1 VSHLTVNT
9 TFRVASMSDL
19 SSRSRSR
26 SHSESECVDRESL
39 LVSDLPRVLID
50 GCSSDVLVLKSLEKN
65 VLQNTLTPLAAMQRN
80 ESMEKS
86 GLLHYMGAAYYS
98 PQRVAQ
104 SAGQSSKRDV
114 SELAMALLRRWCA
127 PLMALDAELWKNM
140 LLCGGLVCRAL
151 LAALHGREQPT
162 TWPSPSDALSLLP
175 EGTDADV
182 FFYGLTGAAVRAKL
196 AALRAALKP
205 DMVTHTRRTVTFYQ
219 CVHVGEFDAVSKIQF
234 MLMSSESAQEVLDNF
249 DVDASGFGVTVA
261 PGGCGGER
269 SALLEIIGT
278 RRALTSLYT
287 RTVQVR
293 MSKST
298 FRYAHRLN
306 KYREMGFNIVSSR
319 SHFQLL
325 PQSAVAQKARCSA
338 SCARVGIARAGAAG
352 TSAAT
357 PSAASSSRESERGA
371 EDSESGYNF
380 AISRAISPGEY
391 DHVRALLG
399 FFNAPRSSY
408 WQASPQIVS
417 RMYVSAAHKMI
428 LPCAQ
433 LHKIEVKRGTTMPPR
448 DGDTAEAAAS
458 SSEVTGPSPAAQSAS
473 DSRGNWFYLD
483 VRPVL
488 NRFDDDRLRSIVRE
502 VVQKNTLTLSAARA
516 AFTTEELAAAGDTE
530 ALAASVMRRV
540 KEYMVCVDHA
550 LRDPDKGA
558 CRVLGTRRELY
569 GPRGTPESIE
579 HMLRKTRFRMYA
591 RPQLRRYVRIVQA

>member
-1 VSHLTVNT
+1 
-9 TFRVASMSDL
+9 MSGGA
-19 SSRSRSR
+19 SRSRSR

-39 LVSDLPRVLID
+39 LISDLPRALVA
-50 GCSSDVLVLKSLEKN
+50 GCSSDVLALESLERD

-86 GLLHYMGAAYYS
+86 GLLHYMSAAYYS
-98 PQRVAQ
+98 PQQRVAP
-104 SAGQSSKRDV
+104 SKKMGRKRDV
-114 SELAMALLRRWCA
+114 TELAMALLRRWCA
-127 PLMALDAELWKNM
+127 PLMELEGELWKNM
-140 LLCGGLVCRAL
+140 LLCGGLVCRSL
-151 LAALHGREQPT
+151 LAALHGREQPG
-162 TWPSPSDALSLLP
+162 TWPSASDAVSLLP

-182 FFYGLTGAAVRAKL
+182 FFYGLTGADVRAKL
-196 AALRAALKP
+196 EALRAALKP
-205 DMVTHTRRTVTFYQ
+205 DMVTHTRRTVTFYR
-219 CVHVGEFDAVSKIQF
+219 CVHVGNPDAVSKIQF
-234 MLMSSESAQEVLDNF
+234 MLMSSDSIQEVLDNF

-261 PGGCGGER
+261 PDGSGSER
-269 SALLEIIGT
+269 SAPLAILGT

-293 MSKST
+293 VSKST

-306 KYREMGFNIVSSR
+306 KYQEMGFNIVSSR
-319 SHFQLL
+319 AHFKIL
-325 PQSAVAQKARCSA
+325 PQSTAAAQGPGCTASRAHVGGAGEVAAE
-338 SCARVGIARAGAAG
+338 IP
-352 TSAAT
+352 AAT
-357 PSAASSSRESERGA
+357 AASSSRVSKRDG
-371 EDSESGYNF
+371 EDSESGYAF
-380 AISRAISPGEY
+380 SISKAISPDDY

-399 FFNAPRSSY
+399 FYNAPRNSY